1 MNNSHLLPLIVV
13 IALWQGGCA
22 SVPGQAP
29 VSNSNHAGG
38 PQATVSHGHG
48 TAEAAA
54 SFPAMDLSADILYEL
69 LVADIAVQ
77 RQYYALAIDRYLSLA
92 KRTGDPR
99 ITGMATRVAIYA
111 RDNRHALEAAEL
123 WVKQD
128 PENAEARQAI
138 IAALI
143 RAGRPQDSFP
153 HVDALMAMEDSGPDN
168 GLRLISSLLGREQD
182 IKAAMVVMEH
192 VVAQEGGNAGVW
204 LVYGQLAMRASDLE
218 IASKAV
224 DKALKLRPGWV
235 DAILLHARL
244 LQLRGDNQGAYAY
257 LGKAVTKTPDEAR
270 LRLAY
275 ARLAMDEKQFEVA
288 LQQYE
293 HLVKQAPDND
303 ELKYTLGLLLLQMQR
318 VDEAESYLK
327 QIRSRGA
334 RFNDVNFYLGWIG
347 EYRNNTQEA
356 IDYYQAVGGGANYLE
371 AGIRAAILMA
381 RQGDVKG
388 ARAQLERLRQEAP
401 AHLRRISLVEGEIL
415 RSVEQY
421 DEAMRVYD
429 AALEVTPD
437 DEGLLYARAIL
448 AEQMDRL
455 DLMEQDLLR
464 IIQQDPDNVDA
475 LNALGY
481 TLADRTDRYEEAY
494 GYIKRALELSPGNN
508 AILDSMGWVLYRL
521 GKYDEAIKFLRQSLK
536 LKADYEVAA
545 HLGEVL
551 WVSGAQDEAL
561 EVWNQA
567 LEHFSGNKVLLDV
580 IKRFSQ

>member
-1 MNNSHLLPLIVV
+1 MNNSHLLPLTAV
-13 IALWQGGCA
+13 IALWLGGCA

-29 VSNSNHAGG
+29 VSPAE
-38 PQATVSHGHG
+38 HGQ
-48 TAEAAA
+48 AAA
-54 SFPAMDLSADILYEL
+54 KHELSAPGPSASYPAVNLSADILYEM

-111 RDNRHALEAAEL
+111 RDDRRALEAAEL
-123 WVKQD
+123 WVEQD
-128 PENAEARQAI
+128 PRNAEARQAI

-143 RAGRPQDSFP
+143 RAGRPRDSFP
-153 HVDALMAMEDSGPDN
+153 HVDALMTMEDSGPDS

-182 IKAAMVVMEH
+182 IRAALVVMEH
-192 VVAQEGGNAGVW
+192 VVSQDGGNAGAW
-204 LVYGQLAMRASDLE
+204 LVYGQLALRASDLDTA
-218 IASKAV
+218 ASAI
-224 DKALKLRPGWV
+224 DKALGLRPAWV
-235 DAILLHARL
+235 DAVLLRARV
-244 LQLRGDNQGAYAY
+244 LQLRGGNPEAYAY
-257 LGKAVTKTPDEAR
+257 LGKAVEETPDDVR

-275 ARLAMDEKQFEVA
+275 ARLAMDEKQFEMA

-293 HLVKQAPDND
+293 YLVGLAPDND

-327 QIRSRGA
+327 QIHTRGA
-334 RFNDVNFYLGWIG
+334 RFDDVNFYLGWIG
-347 EYRNNTQEA
+347 EYRNNVQEA
-356 IDYYQAVGGGANYLE
+356 IDYYQAVSGGANYLE
-371 AGIRAAILMA
+371 AGVRSAILMA
-381 RQGDVKG
+381 REGDVKG
-388 ARAQLERLRQEAP
+388 ARAQLEKLRREAP
-401 AHLRRISLVEGEIL
+401 AHERRISLVEGEIL
-415 RSVEQY
+415 RGSEQY
-421 DEAMRVYD
+421 EEAMKVYD
-429 AALEVTPD
+429 AALEKAPD

-448 AEQMDRL
+448 AEKMDRL

-464 IIQQDPDNVDA
+464 IIQQDPDNADA

-481 TLADRTDRYEEAY
+481 TLADRTERYEEAY
-494 GYIKRALELSPGNN
+494 EYIKRALELSPDNH

-521 GKYDEAIKFLRQSLK
+521 GKYDEAIKFLRQSLSM
-536 LKADYEVAA
+536 KADYEVAA

-551 WVSGAQDEAL
+551 WVSGAQEEAL